1 MKLWDLFKDLREI
14 LQEIN
19 VRSSMHTHTIPE
31 RHKEAL
37 DSIKSVGV
45 VGIYNGIPQSIDG
58 RAAAELSHSIDDN
71 KHWDS
76 SSSRN
81 PPTVAGRNK
90 VSGHQDTLYYQ
101 LAVNPRRNA
110 TSRTTSS
117 LTEGNTRK
125 ITRVS
130 TSQFTNFRPQFS
142 RKLNMHQVYQIQS
155 IIPKISSFE

>member
-81 PPTVAGRNK
+81 PPTVAGNNRSVYDGSK
-90 VSGHQDTLYYQ
+90 
-101 LAVNPRRNA
+101 
-110 TSRTTSS
+110 
-117 LTEGNTRK
+117 GNRK
-125 ITRVS
+125 
-130 TSQFTNFRPQFS
+130 
-142 RKLNMHQVYQIQS
+142 
-155 IIPKISSFE
+155 